1 MWFDHSGLQC
11 TQLPGEGS
19 HPVLSKALPSLC
31 RIFTWRFPSTICT
44 ESFQFF
50 NRIRAAGKLDQP
62 DHFSFK
68 DQDSNDSPDDLVA
81 FSLDGPGGHCVAAL
95 TLFSLGLIS
104 VDVRIPEQIVV
115 VDSSMVE
122 NEVIKR

>member
-1 MWFDHSGLQC
+1 MEASSTASSVC
-11 TQLPGEGS
+11 TLP
-19 HPVLSKALPSLC
+19 PFCPC
-31 RIFTWRFPSTICT
+31 RIFTWRFPSTVCT

-50 NRIRAAGKLDQP
+50 NTILAAGKLDQP
-62 DHFSFK
+62 DNFSFK
-68 DQDSNDSPDDLVA
+68 DQDNHKSTSHLVA
-81 FSLDGPGGHCVAAL
+81 FSLDSPGGHCVAAL

-122 NEVIKR
+122 NEVMKR

>member
-1 MWFDHSGLQC
+1 MAEPIRPQD
-11 TQLPGEGS
+11 
-19 HPVLSKALPSLC
+19 ALPSFCLC

-50 NRIRAAGKLDQP
+50 NKIRAAGKWDQP
-62 DHFSFK
+62 DRFSFK
-68 DQDSNDSPDDLVA
+68 GQDNNDAPSDLVA
-81 FSLDGPGGHCVAAL
+81 FSLDSPGGYCVAAL
-95 TLFSLGLIS
+95 TLFALGLVS
-104 VDVRIPEQIVV
+104 VDVRIPEQVVV